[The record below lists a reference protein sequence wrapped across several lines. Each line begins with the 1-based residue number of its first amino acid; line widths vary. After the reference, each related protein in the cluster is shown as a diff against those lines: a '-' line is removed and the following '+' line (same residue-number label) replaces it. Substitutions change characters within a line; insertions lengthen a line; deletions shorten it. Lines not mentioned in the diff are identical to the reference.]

1 MRVEERLLK
10 YVSYW
15 TTSDEECRQ
24 IPSSE
29 RQFELGKVLEQEL
42 RDLGLEKVTLTD
54 HCYVYGLLQAT
65 KGYADKPAVGFI
77 SHMDTAPDFSG
88 KDVKPQIIPD
98 YDGNDVLLK
107 GSGAYLKVSD
117 FPTLETLKGRTL
129 ITTDGTTLLGA
140 DDKAGVSEIMT
151 AVEQIITEKIPHGDI
166 WIGFTPD
173 EEVGSGA
180 DLFDL
185 DYFKAKFAYTVD
197 GDYEGEVA
205 YENFNAASAS
215 FEITGVN
222 VHPGEAKDIM
232 INAALV
238 GCEIASLLPENETP
252 AHTEGR
258 EGFYHLTDFSGD
270 IAHAKVNYIVRD
282 HDKATFEKRLDT
294 LRGIEQKMNGKYH
307 ADTVKLNIQHSYSNM
322 LEVIEKNEY
331 VVAIAKKAIKN
342 VGLEPVSR
350 PVRGGT
356 DGARLSFMGLP
367 CPNLGT
373 GGYGFHG
380 PFEHISVEGMDTAVS
395 VIKEIVKITAE

>member
-54 HCYVYGLLQAT
+54 HCYVYGLLPAT

-117 FPTLETLKGRTL
+117 FPTLKTLKGRTL

-151 AVEQIITEKIPHGDI
+151 AVEQIIAEKIPHGDI

-185 DYFKAKFAYTVD
+185 DYFKARFAYTVD

-294 LRGIEQKMNGKYH
+294 LRGIEKKMNEKYH

>member
-54 HCYVYGLLQAT
+54 HCYVYGLLPAT

-117 FPTLETLKGRTL
+117 FPTLKTLKGRTL

-140 DDKAGVSEIMT
+140 DDKAGVAEIMT
-151 AVEQIITEKIPHGDI
+151 AVEQVITEKIPHGDI

-185 DYFKAKFAYTVD
+185 DYFKAKLAYTVD

-294 LRGIEQKMNGKYH
+294 LRGIEQKMNEKYH

>member
-54 HCYVYGLLQAT
+54 HCYVYGLLPAT

-117 FPTLETLKGRTL
+117 FPTLKALKGRTL

-185 DYFKAKFAYTVD
+185 DYFKARFSYTVD

-215 FEITGVN
+215 FEINGVN

-294 LRGIEQKMNGKYH
+294 LRGIEKKMNEKYH